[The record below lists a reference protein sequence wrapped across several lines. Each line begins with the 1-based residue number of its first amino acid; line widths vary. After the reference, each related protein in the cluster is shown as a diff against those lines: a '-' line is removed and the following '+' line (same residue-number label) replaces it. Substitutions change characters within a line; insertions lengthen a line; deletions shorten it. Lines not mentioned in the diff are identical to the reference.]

1 MKTLK
6 LTDGS
11 SLDVAI
17 TSSGSSLVFVLDNFA
32 DCDPLVQQIKASALA
47 SLDDAPLTGKTITA
61 ITAVKSSGGVQLTFA
76 LSDTTKQQTLDDIA
90 GGIAGCEVSSDLQQ
104 IVDYLNTLSAQA
116 ALRYYDLLV
125 EQISSLSHMPFRCP
139 RPRDAALAAKGY
151 RYLLVEKYLVFYVVV
166 GDTVQIRRILY
177 ARRNY
182 QSVLA
187 DPMS

>member
-1 MKTLK
+1 METYK
-6 LTDGS
+6 
-11 SLDVAI
+11 
-17 TSSGSSLVFVLDNFA
+17 
-32 DCDPLVQQIKASALA
+32 IKIF
-47 SLDDAPLTGKTITA
+47 PTA
-61 ITAVKSSGGVQLTFA
+61 KQDLEGV
-76 LSDTTKQQTLDDIA
+76 I
-90 GGIAGCEVSSDLQQ
+90 G
-104 IVDYLNTLSAQA
+104 YLNTLSPDA